1 MVACRTT
8 SPTPQ
13 ATPDRTAD
21 ATAAASGSALQ
32 SPTVLARMKRHEK
45 HGDAMRDAVA
55 SGDLDEAKREA
66 KILAELRIEGPTDL
80 AWKERLDAMNAAA
93 ARIASS
99 RDVTEASR
107 DVALVAR
114 TCGDCHTML
123 GRPRPSVGQ
132 LTRQAS
138 AARPVMKRHQWA
150 AAQLWDGLIIPSDDA
165 WKAGAHVLS
174 ESPLAPEVLTPGQTP
189 VPKIGALT
197 QSVHDLGRRAE
208 TLEQVDARVEL
219 YGEAL
224 ATCAECH
231 QWLGGGPHFE
241 KVP

>member
-1 MVACRTT
+1 
-8 SPTPQ
+8 
-13 ATPDRTAD
+13 
-21 ATAAASGSALQ
+21 
-32 SPTVLARMKRHEK
+32 
-45 HGDAMRDAVA
+45 MRDAVA
-55 SGDLDEAKREA
+55 RGDLEEAKREA

-123 GRPRPSVGQ
+123 GRRRPSVGQ
-132 LTRQAS
+132 LTGQAS

-231 QWLGGGPHFE
+231 QWLGGGPHVE